1 MLFGR
6 DWNQKTMTITVSAD
20 DDLTQEA
27 IDMRHKSMLVVHMPS
42 AWTSAS
48 IGFKVSSSE
57 TGTFLPLYDDNGNL
71 VQIDS
76 PSASQA
82 YVAPAA
88 LAAALWVKLWS
99 QNGSGTNTAQAADRT
114 FTVDLKA

>member
-1 MLFGR
+1 MLLRR
-6 DWNQKTMTITVSAD
+6 DTHSESMTIDISAD
-20 DDLTQEA
+20 DDLSDAA
-27 IDMRHKSMLVVHMPS
+27 IEMRPYSMMVVHMPA

-57 TGTFLPLYDDNGNL
+57 SGTFLPLYDDDGNL

-76 PSASQA
+76 PAASKA

-88 LAAALWVKLWS
+88 LAPALWVKLWS